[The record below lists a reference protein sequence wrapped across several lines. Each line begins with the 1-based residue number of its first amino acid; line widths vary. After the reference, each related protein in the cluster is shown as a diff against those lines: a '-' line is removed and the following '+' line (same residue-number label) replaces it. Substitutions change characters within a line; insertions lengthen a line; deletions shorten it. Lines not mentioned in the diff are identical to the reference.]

1 MTKHDMG
8 GLASVTVDSHLDDF
22 DTRLANL
29 KAVLPGKVR
38 GLDTPFPAFTL
49 VFAVSDGTT
58 RAVTAQGSGADLDAA
73 WDIATAELKK
83 VMARRKLRGR
93 FLRIDWVEK
102 AETWT
107 WSLLR
112 KRLREVKRN
121 YCRRGI
127 ALDPGF
133 ERLFLEQ
140 ELNAQA
146 MLYGGNQVTH
156 CVVNEKNFL
165 LGVQQKYGT
174 GTTVDFRDDG
184 EVHVL
189 ETAGLFCGDDGVV
202 RELYGNGRN
211 AGRRRI
217 EPLDSATLLDIIR
230 DSSVFLAHQVGQEG
244 RFVYGYHP
252 CFDRQIP
259 AYNALRHASTIYS
272 MLEAWEKTRQPE
284 LLAAIERALEH
295 LSTEFI
301 RTRDDKAFVV
311 DTGNEI
317 KLGANATAI
326 LAMSKYTS
334 LLGSDRFAE
343 MMEKLALGIL
353 QMQARD
359 GSFTHVLTWPSLEVK
374 EKFRIVY
381 YEGEAAFA
389 LMRLYSLT
397 KDERWIGAVERAF
410 GHFIDKDY
418 WKHHDHWLSYCTNE
432 LTLYRPELRY
442 FRFGIQ
448 NFEGYLDFVLQRI
461 TTFPTLLELM
471 MAGRKMLDRLKTM
484 PEAAELLAGLDEA
497 KFDQALHFRAA
508 YLLNGHFWPEYA
520 MFFRNPD
527 RILGSFFIRHHA
539 FRVRI
544 DDVEHYLSGL
554 VAYHGHLSEHESG
567 SASKPQPV
575 DAVKGWNNE
584 HIAAATGGRWE
595 RALPNDARVSGV
607 SIHAPSAVPG
617 NILIVRSQPMGVG
630 ISSDVAMRVK
640 GAIGIIAADGADVT
654 DIDLPLLRV
663 SDQSS
668 ALHDM
673 ARYARAHIA
682 GKVIGVTGSSGK
694 TTVTEMI
701 KISLSEIGASAGSRA
716 NANLPNGVAWN
727 LASMPWDSDYVVLE
741 MAIGQMYKS
750 AILVQPDVAVF
761 TNVLPAHLGNSSTL
775 EDIALAKSRIFMGM
789 RPGSIAVLNSDMD
802 YIEVVTRAARAAG
815 LRIVSFGQGVD
826 ADVRIL
832 SYNPHDNLVTLEA
845 FGERLEFRMEAPG
858 LHMAYNSAC
867 ALAVVAALG
876 GDLHKALPR
885 VEAFRALAGRGEMRA
900 AAFMGKSIAILD
912 DAYNANPGS
921 MRASLERLN
930 YSEGTRRIAVLGQME
945 DLGEEAD
952 RYHDQVL
959 DGISVDK
966 IDKFYFVGHRYGR
979 LWDKLSVECRGGTSE
994 SVAEM
999 KALIVRDIRDGDT
1012 VLFKGS
1018 HSTKMHSLVS
1028 WLLAGNA
1035 V

>member
-8 GLASVTVDSHLDDF
+8 GLGSVTAGADRVDF
-22 DTRLANL
+22 ETRLANL
-29 KAVLPGKVR
+29 KAALPGKVR
-38 GLDTPFPAFTL
+38 GLDAPFPAFTL
-49 VFAVSDGTT
+49 VFAVSDGTG

-73 WDIATAELKK
+73 WDIATAALKK

-127 ALDPGF
+127 ALDLGF
-133 ERLFLEQ
+133 GRLFLEQ

-146 MLYGGNQVTH
+146 MLYGGNQLSH

-165 LGVQQKYGT
+165 LAAQQKYGT

-189 ETAGLFCGDDGVV
+189 ENAGLFCGEDGIVHD
-202 RELYGNGRN
+202 LYGNGRN
-211 AGRRRI
+211 AGRRKI
-217 EPLDSATLLDIIR
+217 EPLDRATLSDIIR
-230 DSSVFLAHQVGQEG
+230 DSSDFLARQVGPEG

-272 MLEAWEKTRQPE
+272 MLEAWEKTRQSE

-301 RTRDDKAFVV
+301 RTCEGKAFVV

-326 LAMSKYTS
+326 LAMSKYTA

-343 MMEKLALGIL
+343 LMEKLALGIL
-353 QMQARD
+353 HLQAGD

-410 GHFIDKDY
+410 GHFIEKDY

-471 MAGRKMLDRLKTM
+471 MAGRKMLDRLQIM
-484 PEAAELLAGLDEA
+484 PEGAELLAGLDEA
-497 KFDQALHFRAA
+497 RFDQALHFRAT

-554 VAYHGHLSEHESG
+554 VAYAGLLE
-567 SASKPQPV
+567 
-575 DAVKGWNNE
+575 
-584 HIAAATGGRWE
+584 AAAVG
-595 RALPNDARVSGV
+595 DA
-607 SIHAPSAVPG
+607 A
-617 NILIVRSQPMGVG
+617 
-630 ISSDVAMRVK
+630 
-640 GAIGIIAADGADVT
+640 
-654 DIDLPLLRV
+654 
-663 SDQSS
+663 
-668 ALHDM
+668 
-673 ARYARAHIA
+673 
-682 GKVIGVTGSSGK
+682 
-694 TTVTEMI
+694 
-701 KISLSEIGASAGSRA
+701 
-716 NANLPNGVAWN
+716 
-727 LASMPWDSDYVVLE
+727 
-741 MAIGQMYKS
+741 
-750 AILVQPDVAVF
+750 
-761 TNVLPAHLGNSSTL
+761 
-775 EDIALAKSRIFMGM
+775 
-789 RPGSIAVLNSDMD
+789 
-802 YIEVVTRAARAAG
+802 
-815 LRIVSFGQGVD
+815 
-826 ADVRIL
+826 
-832 SYNPHDNLVTLEA
+832 
-845 FGERLEFRMEAPG
+845 
-858 LHMAYNSAC
+858 
-867 ALAVVAALG
+867 
-876 GDLHKALPR
+876 
-885 VEAFRALAGRGEMRA
+885 
-900 AAFMGKSIAILD
+900 
-912 DAYNANPGS
+912 
-921 MRASLERLN
+921 
-930 YSEGTRRIAVLGQME
+930 
-945 DLGEEAD
+945 
-952 RYHDQVL
+952 
-959 DGISVDK
+959 
-966 IDKFYFVGHRYGR
+966 
-979 LWDKLSVECRGGTSE
+979 
-994 SVAEM
+994 
-999 KALIVRDIRDGDT
+999 
-1012 VLFKGS
+1012 
-1018 HSTKMHSLVS
+1018 
-1028 WLLAGNA
+1028 
-1035 V
+1035 